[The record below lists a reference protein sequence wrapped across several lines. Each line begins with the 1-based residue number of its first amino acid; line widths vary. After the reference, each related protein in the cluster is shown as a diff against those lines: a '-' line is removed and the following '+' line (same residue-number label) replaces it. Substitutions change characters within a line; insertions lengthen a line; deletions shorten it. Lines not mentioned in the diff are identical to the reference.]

1 MAGYHTI
8 KPTWFL
14 RFSIDI
20 TCFSFQIYVSNH
32 TSIIDYMVLC
42 TIAPFGTVG
51 QKHPGVLGFL
61 QEKVIAC
68 MDNIWFDRSV
78 QQQKNQVSARIKE
91 HISDPSK
98 ARLLI
103 FPEGIITIT
112 IILF

>member
-1 MAGYHTI
+1 
-8 KPTWFL
+8 
-14 RFSIDI
+14 
-20 TCFSFQIYVSNH
+20 
-32 TSIIDYMVLC
+32 MVLC

-78 QQQKNQVSARIKE
+78 RKQKSAVSQRIKD
-91 HISDPSK
+91 HIADPSK

-103 FPEGIITIT
+103 FPEGFFLFFLLFSFTVFFFHL
-112 IILF
+112 ILYIFSLSLSS